1 MNVPS
6 RSQIKNEN
14 AMKHTYSI
22 SVLTAAAAL
31 SLLVSASSCI
41 KVTPDSGDQAEHYI
55 GFTSSVGTKA
65 PVESAADMN
74 EFAVWAAYYAEEIL
88 DSEPMMGV
96 RVYRDSNLW
105 RYDELKL
112 WEEGDWHFEAFYP
125 LPSTLAATEVVQ
137 PDEDALKVRFF
148 APKTEE
154 QSGIE
159 GLSIEYYYGP
169 TASHDLMT
177 AERTR
182 TYSSASPDAS
192 PVQFEFKHLLSR
204 VSIAVKTATD
214 DVTLKS
220 LTFGGM
226 SVLGAYN
233 TFGYSGR
240 WQLLTEL
247 DELSDV
253 QPGSFSDL
261 NANIPSPLHSDGTS
275 VDVLSDLLLI
285 PQTPGDGTNG
295 HAPITLE
302 VTYAISDAAPETKT
316 IALPSS
322 TPWEPGHHYRYTLKL
337 AMADV
342 TLSVD
347 MVPWDERDYTVIF

>member
-6 RSQIKNEN
+6 RSLIKTV
-14 AMKHTYSI
+14 AMKPLTYRI
-22 SVLTAAAAL
+22 PVYAAAAL
-31 SLLVSASSCI
+31 SLLASASSCT
-41 KVTPDSGDQAEHYI
+41 KVNIDNPDLAEQYI
-55 GFTSSVGTKA
+55 GFTSSVGTKT
-65 PVESAADMN
+65 PIESSEDMD

-88 DSEPMMGV
+88 DSKPMEEV
-96 RVYRDSNLW
+96 RVYRDANLW

-112 WEEGDWHFEAFYP
+112 WKEGYWHFEAFYP
-125 LPSTLAATEVVQ
+125 LPSDLSATQAAMGK
-137 PDEDALKVRFF
+137 DALKINFT
-148 APKTEE
+148 APHDNSQIT
-154 QSGIE
+154 GIQ
-159 GLSIEYYYGP
+159 GLTIDYYYGP
-169 TASHDLMT
+169 SASHDLMT
-177 AERTR
+177 AKADRS
-182 TYSSASPDAS
+182 YPAGGGNA
-192 PVQFEFKHLLSR
+192 VQFTFSHLLSR

-240 WQLLTEL
+240 WQLLTEI

-261 NANIPSPLHSDGTS
+261 NANIPSPLPSNGTS

-295 HAPITLE
+295 HAPITLK
-302 VTYAISDAAPETKT
+302 VTYAIDDAAPETKT

-322 TPWEPGHHYRYTLKL
+322 TPWESGHHYRYTLKL

-347 MVPWDERDYTVIF
+347 MEPWYERNYTVIF

>member
-1 MNVPS
+1 
-6 RSQIKNEN
+6 
-14 AMKHTYSI
+14 MKLFSPRI
-22 SVLTAAAAL
+22 LLNAAAAL

-55 GFTSSVGTKA
+55 GFTSSVETKV
-65 PVESAADMN
+65 PVESSANMK
-74 EFAVWAAYYAEEIL
+74 EFAVWAAYYIDGTL
-88 DSEPMMGV
+88 DHKPMEGI
-96 RVYRDSNLW
+96 RVYHRDGLW
-105 RYDELKL
+105 MYDDLQM
-112 WEEGDWHFEAFYP
+112 WQEGDWHFEAFYP
-125 LPSTLAATEVVQ
+125 HPSTLVATEVVQ
-137 PDEDALKVRFF
+137 PDMDALEVIFT
-148 APKTEE
+148 ALKTEE

-177 AERTR
+177 AEDTR

-220 LTFGGM
+220 LTFAGM

-233 TFGYSGR
+233 TVGYSGR
-240 WQLLTEL
+240 WQLLTEF

-253 QPGSFSDL
+253 PSGSFSDL
-261 NANIPSPLHSDGTS
+261 NDNIPSPLPSDGTS

-285 PQTPGDGTNG
+285 PQTPGDGTTG

-302 VTYAISDAAPETKT
+302 VTYAIGDAAPETKT

-342 TLSVD
+342 TLSVE
-347 MVPWDERDYTVIF
+347 MVQWDERDYTVIF

>member
-1 MNVPS
+1 
-6 RSQIKNEN
+6 
-14 AMKHTYSI
+14 MKLFSLRI
-22 SVLTAAAAL
+22 LLNAAAAL

-55 GFTSSVGTKA
+55 GFTSSVETKA

-74 EFAVWAAYYAEEIL
+74 EFAVWAAYYPEEIL
-88 DSEPMMGV
+88 YSEPMAGV
-96 RVYRDSNLW
+96 RVYRDANLW

-137 PDEDALKVRFF
+137 SDQDALEVSFT

-177 AERTR
+177 AEDTR

-220 LTFGGM
+220 LTFAGM

-233 TFGYSGR
+233 TVGYSGR
-240 WQLLTEL
+240 WQLLTEF

-253 QPGSFSDL
+253 PSGSFSDL
-261 NANIPSPLHSDGTS
+261 NDNIPSPLPSDGTS

-285 PQTPGDGTNG
+285 PQNPGT
-295 HAPITLE
+295 AQVE
-302 VTYAISDAAPETKT
+302 VTYTIGADVSGAGASETKSLT
-316 IALPSS
+316 LPAD
-322 TPWEPGHHYRYTLKL
+322 PVWQPGRHYRYTLTL
-337 AMADV
+337 AGADV
-342 TLSVD
+342 TLSVNVED
-347 MVPWDERDYTVIF
+347 WSEKSFSVEF